1 MSGLREMMGEIELQ
15 RRRGNFKGS
24 ENLIKLE
31 MKQAET
37 ENNDP
42 YFHFYGGLLLY
53 YFNRLKDAILN
64 LNNALLTQDHD
75 MFYVEKYK
83 GIVHLDM
90 GEHEQAR
97 DHLEKAMAIAKKAND
112 TDWITSIETCMGNM
126 HTRTGQ
132 FKQALEMYRKALDT
146 AVNSKNEEWIETA
159 ACNVGV
165 AHSNLGDYAGL
176 DPVLR
181 GLISPRRGPER
192 HTRKARMPE

>member
-1 MSGLREMMGEIELQ
+1 MSALRDMMGEIELQ

-53 YFNRLKDAILN
+53 YFNQLKDSILN
-64 LNNALLTQDHD
+64 LNNALLTKEHD
-75 MFYVEKYK
+75 AFYVEKYK

-97 DHLEKAMAIAKKAND
+97 DHLEKAMAIAKKAKD
-112 TDWITSIETCMGNM
+112 ADWITSILTCMGNL

-132 FKQALEMYRKALDT
+132 YEQALKTYRKALDA
-146 AVNSKNEEWIETA
+146 AVNSKNTEWIETA

-165 AHSNLGDYAGL
+165 AHNNLGDYQGL
-176 DPVLR
+176 HPVLR
-181 GLISPRRGPER
+181 GLLSPGGG
-192 HTRKARMPE
+192 A